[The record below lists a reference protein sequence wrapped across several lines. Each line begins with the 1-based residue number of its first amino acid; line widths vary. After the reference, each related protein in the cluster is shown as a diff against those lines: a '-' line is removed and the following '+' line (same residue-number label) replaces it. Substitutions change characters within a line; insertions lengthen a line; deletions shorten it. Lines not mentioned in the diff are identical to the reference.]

1 MKPIFDSILKS
12 NSTSSEFKSRPY
24 KQQSSQMK
32 MKITCLVSKRA
43 KKNKEMNN
51 LLEVLCDIN
60 INTLSHNNTNIMVR
74 LNCDPLLNNL
84 ANTLILNASLE
95 LLLSGKIRDTDI
107 AINQLFFSRTNRN
120 NGANISLY
128 KKLLKITVKYIFY
141 KKLTSGTKLLECL
154 QGHPFR
160 IHVLFSFLNSLQS

>member
-1 MKPIFDSILKS
+1 
-12 NSTSSEFKSRPY
+12 
-24 KQQSSQMK
+24 
-32 MKITCLVSKRA
+32 
-43 KKNKEMNN
+43 MNN

-107 AINQLFFSRTNRN
+107 AIN
-120 NGANISLY
+120 
-128 KKLLKITVKYIFY
+128 
-141 KKLTSGTKLLECL
+141 
-154 QGHPFR
+154 
-160 IHVLFSFLNSLQS
+160 